1 MERKRCISCG
11 YIIVKEAL
19 HDSHICKDCEDLMI
33 DVDENTYIIK
43 V

>member
-1 MERKRCISCG
+1 MERKICISCG
-11 YIIVKEAL
+11 LIIKSEAL
-19 HDSHICKDCEDLMI
+19 HDSNICKDCEDLMI